1 MLKLAY
7 RVGVQKALEEAGLT
21 KEAQP
26 LGAISKGLG
35 SLVTRGTDWWS
46 KLPPHV
52 QQMLMGAGIGG
63 AAGGVTG
70 VGVLPGMALGGAG
83 GLARHGIRGMRAGGA
98 LERGLG
104 TPYGAEAAETLGRGL
119 SHTRAKSSLLKH
131 MRARF
136 GGTA

>member
-1 MLKLAY
+1 MLKTAY

-46 KLPPHV
+46 KLPPHI
-52 QQMLMGAGIGG
+52 QRMLMGAGIGG

-70 VGVLPGMALGGAG
+70 VGVLPGMGLGAAGGAG
-83 GLARHGIRGMRAGGA
+83 YHGLQRHGASLRRTQGA
-98 LERGLG
+98 LD
-104 TPYGAEAAETLGRGL
+104 
-119 SHTRAKSSLLKH
+119 SL
-131 MRARF
+131 
-136 GGTA
+136 GGTLV